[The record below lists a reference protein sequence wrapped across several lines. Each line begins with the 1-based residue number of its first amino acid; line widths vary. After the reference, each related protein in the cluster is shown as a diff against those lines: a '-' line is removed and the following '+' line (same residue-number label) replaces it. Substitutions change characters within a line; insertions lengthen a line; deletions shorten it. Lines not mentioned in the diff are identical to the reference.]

1 MTPLAPYLSAFLRE
15 HLPRER
21 GASQHTIA
29 SYAHCY
35 RLLLTFAAARRK
47 TRPSKITLEDLGPEL
62 IVAFLDHLETERSNS
77 ARSRNAR
84 LAAIHS
90 LFRFIEYRV
99 PACLEQARRIH
110 AIPMKRSVQPLVSYL
125 TRGEMQALLAAPDP
139 HTAAGLRDLAMLHL
153 AFAAGL
159 RVSELTGLRL
169 EQFDDTAMPS
179 LHVIGKGRRERL
191 LPLWQETARTLRSWI
206 AVRPATG
213 DPQLFLNA
221 AGRMMTRSGFEYILR
236 KHAATAAQAEPSIA
250 AKRVTPHVLRHSCAM
265 HTLQATGDVRK
276 VSLWLGHASVQTTEM
291 YLRADPTEK
300 LEALSA
306 MGPPTLQRGRFT
318 VPDKLMAML
327 VEVSNTRNYAE

>member
-1 MTPLAPYLSAFLRE
+1 MTPLAPHLSAFLRD

-35 RLLLTFAAARRK
+35 RLLLTFAAERRK
-47 TRPSKITLEDLGPEL
+47 TRPSGIVIEDLDATL
-62 IVAFLDHLETERSNS
+62 IADFLDHLEEARSNS

-90 LFRFIEYRV
+90 LFHYIEYRV
-99 PACLEQARRIH
+99 PACLDQARRIH
-110 AIPMKRSVQPLVSYL
+110 AIPMKRSAQPLVGYL
-125 TRGEMQALLAAPDP
+125 TRVEMQALLAAPDP
-139 HTAAGLRDLAMLHL
+139 HTVAGLRDQAMLHL

-169 EQFDDTAMPS
+169 DQFDDAALPS
-179 LHVIGKGRRERL
+179 LHVVGKGRRERI
-191 LPLWQETARTLRSWI
+191 LPIWQDSARAIRRWL
-206 AVRPATG
+206 AVRPKSA

-236 KHAATAAQAEPSIA
+236 KHAAAAARAQPSITG
-250 AKRVTPHVLRHSCAM
+250 KHVTPHVLRHSCAM

-300 LEALSA
+300 LEALTA
-306 MGPPTLQRGRFT
+306 MGPPTLKRGRFT

-327 VEVSNTRNYAE
+327 TDTGNGRNYAE

>member
-1 MTPLAPYLSAFLRE
+1 MTALAPHLCDFLRV

-21 GASQHTIA
+21 GASQNTIA

-35 RLLLTFAAARRK
+35 RLLLTFASEQCK
-47 TRPSKITLEDLGPEL
+47 TRPSRISIEDLDAGL
-62 IVAFLDHLETERSNS
+62 ICAFLDHLESERSNT

-110 AIPMKRSVQPLVSYL
+110 SIPMKRSAQPLVGYL
-125 TRGEMQALLAAPDP
+125 TRPEIQALLAVPD
-139 HTAAGLRDLAMLHL
+139 TRTGAGLRDQAMLHL

-159 RVSELTGLRL
+159 RVSELVGLRL
-169 EQFDDTAMPS
+169 EQFDDAAMPS
-179 LHVIGKGRRERL
+179 LHVIGKGRRERI
-191 LPLWQETARTLRSWI
+191 LPLWQETARTLRQWI
-206 AVRPATG
+206 AVRPESS

-221 AGRMMTRSGFEYILR
+221 GGRAMSRSGFEYILR
-236 KHAATAAQAEPSIA
+236 KHAVVAATEVPSITG
-250 AKRVTPHVLRHSCAM
+250 KRVTPHVLRHSCAM

-300 LEALSA
+300 LEALTA
-306 MGPPTLQRGRFT
+306 MGPPTLKRGRFT

-327 VEVSNTRNYAE
+327 TETSDGRNYAE

>member
-35 RLLLTFAAARRK
+35 RLLLTFAAERRK
-47 TRPSKITLEDLGPEL
+47 TRPSRLGIEDFDAEL
-62 IVAFLDHLETERSNS
+62 ISAFLDHIEVERSNS

-90 LFRFIEYRV
+90 LFRFLEYRV

-110 AIPMKRSVQPLVSYL
+110 AIPMKRSAQPLVGYL
-125 TRGEMQALLAAPDP
+125 TRAEMQALLAAPDP
-139 HTAAGLRDLAMLHL
+139 RTAAGLRDQAMLHL
-153 AFAAGL
+153 SFAAGL
-159 RVSELTGLRL
+159 RVSELVGLRL
-169 EQFDDTAMPS
+169 DQFDDAAMPS
-179 LHVIGKGRRERL
+179 LHVVGKGRRERI
-191 LPLWQETARTLRSWI
+191 LPLWQETARALRRWI
-206 AVRPATG
+206 AVRPTRG

-221 AGRMMTRSGFEYILR
+221 AGRAMTRSGFEYILR
-236 KHAATAAQAEPSIA
+236 KHAAAAVQVEPSIA

-265 HTLQATGDVRK
+265 HTLQATGDVRR

-300 LEALSA
+300 LEALTA
-306 MGPPTLQRGRFT
+306 MGPPSLKRGRFT
-318 VPDKLMAML
+318 VSDKLMAML
-327 VEVSNTRNYAE
+327 ADAGNGRNYAE

>member
-35 RLLLTFAAARRK
+35 RLLLTFAAERRK
-47 TRPSKITLEDLGPEL
+47 TRPSRLGIEDLDADL
-62 IVAFLDHLETERSNS
+62 ISAFLDHLEAERSNT

-90 LFRFIEYRV
+90 LFRFLEYRV
-99 PACLEQARRIH
+99 PSCLEQARRIN
-110 AIPMKRSVQPLVSYL
+110 AIPMKRSIQPLVGYL
-125 TRGEMQALLAAPDP
+125 TRAEMQALLAAPDP
-139 HTAAGLRDLAMLHL
+139 CMAAGLRDQAMLQL

-159 RVSELTGLRL
+159 RVSELVGLRL
-169 EQFDDTAMPS
+169 EQFDDATMPS
-179 LHVIGKGRRERL
+179 LHVVGKGRRERI
-191 LPLWQETARTLRSWI
+191 LPLWRDTARALRRWI
-206 AVRPATG
+206 AVRPTRG

-221 AGRMMTRSGFEYILR
+221 AGRAMTRSGFEYILR
-236 KHAATAAQAEPSIA
+236 KHAAVAAQVEPSIA

-265 HTLQATGDVRK
+265 HTLQATGDVRR

-300 LEALSA
+300 LEALTA
-306 MGPPTLQRGRFT
+306 MGPPNLKRGRFT

-327 VEVSNTRNYAE
+327 TEASNSRNYAE

>member
-1 MTPLAPYLSAFLRE
+1 MTPLAPHLSAFLRD

-35 RLLLTFAAARRK
+35 RLLLSFAAERRK
-47 TRPSKITLEDLGPEL
+47 TRPSRIVIEDLDATL
-62 IVAFLDHLETERSNS
+62 ICAFLDHLEAERSNT

-90 LFRFIEYRV
+90 LFRYVEYRV
-99 PACLEQARRIH
+99 PACLDQARRIH
-110 AIPMKRSVQPLVSYL
+110 AIPMKRSAQPLVGYL
-125 TRGEMQALLAAPDP
+125 TRAEMQALFAAPDLQ
-139 HTAAGLRDLAMLHL
+139 TAAGLRDQAMLHL

-169 EQFDDTAMPS
+169 DQFDDAALPS
-179 LHVIGKGRRERL
+179 LHVIGKGRRERI
-191 LPLWQETARTLRSWI
+191 LPLWQTTARAVRRWI
-206 AVRPATG
+206 AVRPKSA

-236 KHAATAAQAEPSIA
+236 KHAAAAAKAAPSIA

-300 LEALSA
+300 LEALTA

-327 VEVSNTRNYAE
+327 SDAGNGRNYAE

>member
-1 MTPLAPYLSAFLRE
+1 MTPLAPHLSAFLRA

-35 RLLLTFAAARRK
+35 RLLLTFAAERRK
-47 TRPSKITLEDLGPEL
+47 TRPSRIGIEDLDADL
-62 IVAFLDHLETERSNS
+62 ISAFLNHLEAERSNT

-90 LFRFIEYRV
+90 LFRYLEYRL
-99 PACLEQARRIH
+99 PSCLEQSRRIH
-110 AIPMKRSVQPLVSYL
+110 AIPMKRSVQPLVGYL
-125 TRGEMQALLAAPDP
+125 TRAEMGALLAAPDLRAP
-139 HTAAGLRDLAMLHL
+139 AGLRDQAMLHL

-159 RVSELTGLRL
+159 RVSELVGLRL
-169 EQFDDTAMPS
+169 AQFDDAAMPS
-179 LHVIGKGRRERL
+179 LHVIGKGRRERI
-191 LPLWQETARTLRSWI
+191 LPLWQETARALRRWI
-206 AVRPATG
+206 AVRPTTG

-221 AGRMMTRSGFEYILR
+221 GGRAMTRSGFEYILR
-236 KHAATAAQAEPSIA
+236 KHAAAAATVEPSIA
-250 AKRVTPHVLRHSCAM
+250 TKRVTPHVLRHSCAM

-300 LEALSA
+300 LEALTA
-306 MGPPTLQRGRFT
+306 LGPPTLKRGRFT

-327 VEVSNTRNYAE
+327 TAASNSRNYAE

>member
-1 MTPLAPYLSAFLRE
+1 MTPLAPHLSAFLRE

-29 SYAHCY
+29 AYAHCY
-35 RLLLTFAAARRK
+35 RLLLSFADKRWK
-47 TRPSKITLEDLGPEL
+47 IRPSQIGIENLDANL
-62 IVAFLDHLETERSNS
+62 IVAFLDHLEMERANT

-90 LFRFIEYRV
+90 LFRFLEYRV
-99 PACLEQARRIH
+99 PSCLEQARRIH
-110 AIPMKRSVQPLVSYL
+110 AIPMKRSEQPLVGYL
-125 TRGEMQALLAAPDP
+125 TREEMRALLTAPDP
-139 HTAAGLRDLAMLHL
+139 RTHSGVRDLAMLHL

-159 RVSELTGLRL
+159 RVSELVGLRL
-169 EQFDDTAMPS
+169 QQFEDTAMPC
-179 LHVIGKGRRERL
+179 LHVIGKGRRERI
-191 LPLWQETARTLRSWI
+191 LPLWQETARVLRRWI

-221 AGRMMTRSGFEYILR
+221 AGRAMSRSGFEYILG
-236 KHAATAAQAEPSIA
+236 KHAATAAQAVPSIA
-250 AKRVTPHVLRHSCAM
+250 TKRVTPHVLRHSCAM

-300 LEALSA
+300 LEALTA
-306 MGPPTLQRGRFT
+306 MGPPTLKRGRFT

-327 VEVSNTRNYAE
+327 AEATNPRNYAE